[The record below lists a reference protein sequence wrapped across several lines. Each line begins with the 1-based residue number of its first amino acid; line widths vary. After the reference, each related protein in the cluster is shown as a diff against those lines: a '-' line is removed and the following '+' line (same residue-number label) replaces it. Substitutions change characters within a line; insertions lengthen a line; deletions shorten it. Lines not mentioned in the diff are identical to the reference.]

1 MEKAIYICFIF
12 SDIII
17 TNHHFFHKHNR
28 AQNRFSSIPQAEL
41 EADIFNLYD
50 VDNSGHI
57 EFTEFLLIVSVMS
70 DGTAKTKLQ
79 QIFRIFD
86 SDKNG
91 FISLEELNTIVNHLF
106 HLVPES
112 HRQKETTPEKVF

>member
-1 MEKAIYICFIF
+1 M
-12 SDIII
+12 
-17 TNHHFFHKHNR
+17 
-28 AQNRFSSIPQAEL
+28 

-86 SDKNG
+86 TDKNG

-112 HRQKETTPEKVF
+112 HRQKDNTPEKVFLKI